1 MLVGAGMTV
10 GRTDYQRAKVM
21 RSAILE
27 NSQIPVTMDDEAA
40 LLWLMGVKAEKILAQ
55 DRTALDMF
63 LTPTSNYFASWAPR
77 FIATAH
83 TSPRLAARLRDL
95 LGNQRLLRLGDWDI
109 GTTFNMERGLPAL
122 LDAHLGAEEVRV
134 PAHNAAHISRVSLRH
149 SSTQGTCASP
159 T

>member
-1 MLVGAGMTV
+1 MLVGAGIAI
-10 GRTDYQRAKVM
+10 GRTDWQRAKVV

-55 DRTALDMF
+55 DRTALDMY

-77 FIATAH
+77 LVATAH
-83 TSPRLAARLRDL
+83 TSPHLAARLRDL
-95 LGNQRLLRLGDWDI
+95 LGNRRYLSLVDWDP
-109 GTTFNMERGLPAL
+109 GSTFDTERGLPAL
-122 LDAHLGAEEVRV
+122 LDAHLGAAEVRPRP
-134 PAHNAAHISRVSLRH
+134 PAYVSCGSHFRY
-149 SSTQGTCASP
+149 SYTWRIFASP